1 MNQINLIFMIIGIGV
16 GVLVL
21 AVVSATYQLNLVS
34 ELTKA
39 ETKIHS
45 IIFRTIGS
53 GTYQY
58 CSDLVKASV
67 DDIRCSKYDT
77 YQVLPVILDF

>member
-1 MNQINLIFMIIGIGV
+1 MNRINLIFTIIAIGV

-58 CSDLVKASV
+58 CSDLGKASV
-67 DDIRCSKYDT
+67 DDIKCKEFNLLYG
-77 YQVLPVILDF
+77 PNPG